1 MIQEPMVP
9 GETNTVSLL
18 FAVCLTFFI
27 FATAAQ
33 VRAGTPPASIGGV
46 SPEEAMRLGEN
57 MYNKGILPSG
67 ELMQAVVK
75 GDILVGADKFT
86 CASCHLR
93 SGFGVAEGR
102 LKSPPIDGP
111 RLYSPAWG
119 SRSFLTGITPGRAN
133 EKIFLPAYT
142 DETLARALETGQDP
156 TGRQMDD
163 IMPKYFLNDRDMA
176 IMVYYL
182 KNLSSGPQPGV
193 TEKTLRFAT
202 IVGDDVPPADREAML
217 GPLRNFFNN
226 RSVSTSMDRHTRE
239 LQIWRN
245 DDLRRVTLSVWEL
258 KGPAETWR
266 RQLEEYYRKDP
277 VFAFVG
283 GMTSGTWEPIHRF
296 CEEHRIP
303 ALFPL
308 TDFPVVSESDWYTVY
323 LSKGLYQEGES
334 AARYLDDKRKEKDL
348 SVVQV
353 FRNNAAGAALSG
365 AFEKTWRDL
374 GRKAPVNISLNGNEN
389 LTADFWAKLAGKH
402 PHAVL
407 LLWLNAQDISAL
419 GPLTRGHAGPDMIF
433 ASFSLLGQGMYSL
446 PEKERKFFYLTYPY
460 ALPQDSD
467 QFKALLE
474 TWAKKGNPDVIA
486 YKMSS
491 LFLVLNSPLSGM
503 RGYVYRDYFLD
514 LVDKMPD
521 MSVGSVSLT
530 RGTAILYPRM
540 SFGQGQRYA
549 SKGCYIV
556 QLSKGPKPEL
566 VKMSEWVI
574 H

>member
-1 MIQEPMVP
+1 MMHEPMTP
-9 GETNTVSLL
+9 GKTGRVSLL
-18 FAVCLTFFI
+18 FAVCLAFFI
-27 FATAAQ
+27 FAAAAQ

-57 MYNKGILPSG
+57 MYDKGILPSG
-67 ELMQAVVK
+67 EPMKAMVK
-75 GDILVGADKFT
+75 GDIPVDADKFT

-93 SGFGVAEGR
+93 SGFGVSEGK
-102 LKSPPIDGP
+102 LNSPPVDGP

-119 SRSFLTGITPGRAN
+119 SRSFLTGIKPGRAN
-133 EKIFLPAYT
+133 EKIFLPPYT
-142 DETLARALETGQDP
+142 DETLARVLETGVAP
-156 TGRQMDD
+156 GGRQLDD

-193 TEKTLRFAT
+193 TGTTVRFAT
-202 IVGDDVPPADREAML
+202 IVGDDVPPADRQAML
-217 GPLRNFFNN
+217 GLLRNFFNN
-226 RSVSTSMDRHTRE
+226 RSISATKDRHTRE
-239 LQIWRN
+239 LQTLTQKV
-245 DDLRRVTLSVWEL
+245 DLRRLELSVWEL
-258 KGPAETWR
+258 KGPAGTWR

-296 CEEHRIP
+296 CEDHRIP

-308 TDFPVVSESDWYTVY
+308 TDFPVISESDWYTEY

-334 AARYLDDKRKEKDL
+334 AARYLDGKRENKDL

-365 AFEKTWRDL
+365 AFEKTWTDL
-374 GRKAPVNISLNGNEN
+374 GRKAPVNISLNGNEKLN
-389 LTADFWAKLAGKH
+389 ADFWTKLAGKH
-402 PHAVL
+402 PHAVF
-407 LLWLNAQDISAL
+407 LLWVNSRDFSAL
-419 GPLTRGHAGPDMIF
+419 GPLAKRRPDMIF
-433 ASFSLLGQGMYSL
+433 ASYSLLGQGMYSL
-446 PEKERKFFYLTYPY
+446 SEKERKFVYITYPY
-460 ALPQDSD
+460 ALPQDSE

-474 TWAKKGNPDVIA
+474 TWAKKGNPDIIA

-514 LVDKMPD
+514 LVDKVPD
-521 MSVGSVSLT
+521 MSVGSVWLT

-556 QLSKGPKPEL
+556 QVSKGPKPEL

-574 H
+574 N